1 MKTLILQWYFIW
13 ADSFTSICMKRYDGR
28 TKPIP
33 KPRPA
38 KKKGVRNTKYCPS
51 NKIKDS
57 MFSVHIVIWN
67 WQTIQLKINWR
78 LSSWIQRSP
87 QPPLHIRNP
96 QSTCALSGETWNF
109 NWFRNDYMETCC
121 HSNDCCHSMSM
132 AMSFIAVIQ
141 GSFQE
146 GKDIH
151 SDPFQGGK
159 IWENWRTIPSL

>member
-38 KKKGVRNTKYCPS
+38 KKKGVRNTKYCLS

-67 WQTIQLKINWR
+67 WQTIQLKTNWR

-96 QSTCALSGETWNF
+96 QSTCALSGENWNCY
-109 NWFRNDYMETCC
+109 WFRNDYMETCC
-121 HSNDCCHSMSM
+121 HSMSMSM
-132 AMSFIAVIQ
+132 IALIQ

-146 GKDIH
+146 GEDIH
-151 SDPFQGGK
+151 SHPLQGGE
-159 IWENWRTIPSL
+159 IWENWRTLPSL